1 MGFSLILVLPIKT
14 RLYSCGCCYQII
26 NPKMPKTGYFHN
38 GIPIPV
44 PPDDVLKSHN
54 NDDNSR
60 FLVLFFDT
68 KRTWSVSHLLLT
80 PHTPPFFTC
89 NIIPTPR
96 LSLLQAMASE
106 QQVGTSRCRLIGW
119 QDETARHQE
128 VERAQSGAQGLREGH
143 QSSLSRDRRNEPSH
157 GSAGRRQ
164 AGAVAVVKRCDAKF
178 CKYCAF

>member
-1 MGFSLILVLPIKT
+1 
-14 RLYSCGCCYQII
+14 
-26 NPKMPKTGYFHN
+26 MPKTGYFHN

-80 PHTPPFFTC
+80 PLPPPFFTC
-89 NIIPTPR
+89 NIIPSPR

-106 QQVGTSRCRLIGW
+106 QQVGATRRRLIG
-119 QDETARHQE
+119 
-128 VERAQSGAQGLREGH
+128 
-143 QSSLSRDRRNEPSH
+143 
-157 GSAGRRQ
+157 
-164 AGAVAVVKRCDAKF
+164 
-178 CKYCAF
+178 